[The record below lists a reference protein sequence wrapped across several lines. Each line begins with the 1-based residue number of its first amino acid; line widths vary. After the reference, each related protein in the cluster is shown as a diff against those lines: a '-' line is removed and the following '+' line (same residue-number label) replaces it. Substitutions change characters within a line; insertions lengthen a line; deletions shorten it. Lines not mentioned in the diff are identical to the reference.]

1 MLKFFTRIHIKDCYP
16 YVPDN
21 YIQNLMRKNA
31 KLSTKD
37 PINFEKLFDHLRSTA
52 KISISKLN
60 DQDSNKLKEYKRKQG
75 KK

>member
-21 YIQNLMRKNA
+21 YIQNLIRKNA

-37 PINFEKLFDHLRSTA
+37 PVNFEKLFDYLRSTA
-52 KISISKLN
+52 KISIGKIHE
-60 DQDSNKLKEYKRKQG
+60 QDKTKLKDY
-75 KK
+75 